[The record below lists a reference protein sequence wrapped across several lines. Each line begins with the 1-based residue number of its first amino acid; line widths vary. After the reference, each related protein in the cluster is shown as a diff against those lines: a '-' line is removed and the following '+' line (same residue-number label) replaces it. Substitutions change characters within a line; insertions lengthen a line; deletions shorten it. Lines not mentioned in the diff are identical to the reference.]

1 MPRIAGPTFPSH
13 LQPRPKHPHTPAAYG
28 LSLVWAL
35 VAVFEHTDSAV
46 VRHTAL
52 AAIVLLAVLSIA
64 SVLRRPG
71 PPPVYEH
78 GEHTE
83 PLRPTA
89 SLDEP

>member
-1 MPRIAGPTFPSH
+1 M
-13 LQPRPKHPHTPAAYG
+13 
-28 LSLVWAL
+28 WAL
-35 VAVFEHTDSAV
+35 VAVFEHTEAAA

-71 PPPVYEH
+71 PAPVYEH

-83 PLRPTA
+83 PLRPTTG
-89 SLDEP
+89 LEEP

>member
-1 MPRIAGPTFPSH
+1 M
-13 LQPRPKHPHTPAAYG
+13 Y
-28 LSLVWAL
+28 
-35 VAVFEHTDSAV
+35 EHTDAPV

-89 SLDEP
+89 SHEEP